1 MLSRFFIYRPVF
13 ASVLSIL
20 IVLLGAVAYFA
31 LPVAEYPELAPP
43 VVHVETNYPGA
54 NAQTIADTVAQTLE
68 QEINGVDRMIYMNS
82 TSSDGRYSLD
92 ISFEQG
98 TDVDMAAV
106 LVNNRVSIAS
116 PRLPEEVRRQGVTV
130 AKQSTNFVGVVSIS
144 PKEGHENEY
153 DDLFLSNYL
162 LLNLR
167 DEMSRVKGVGG
178 LRVIPAKDYGMRV
191 WLNPEEMKSRSLTVT
206 DVNSAIRAQN
216 VQVAAG
222 SIGKEPA
229 PAGTDYELVLSTLGR
244 LTTPEQFGS
253 IIVKQDPATRG
264 IVYLR
269 DIAKIELGTK
279 DYSNKARFNGRPAA
293 IMIVFQLPGANLVD
307 TAKNVN
313 DRLAA
318 FQKNLAIQHPNLQ
331 AKMFYDASMFIRASL
346 ESVLHTL
353 VEAFILVFIVVFIF
367 LQSFR
372 STLIPMITIPV
383 ALIGAF
389 LFMALFG
396 FSVNTLTMFG
406 LVLAIGIVVDD
417 AIVVVENVERNLA
430 HAKPG
435 KTIREITEDAMKEIF
450 SPVIAITLV
459 LMSVFI
465 PAASL
470 SGITGQMY
478 RQFALTIA
486 ASTFLSAV
494 CALTLSPALCAIFL
508 KPHYEAHGKG
518 SPLTAPFRF
527 IGMTFNRAFGAVTAA
542 YTMISRVALKAWPI
556 TIVAFAAVL
565 MLTAVVYRQVPG
577 GFVPNEDLGFVAVA
591 IQLPDG
597 ASLERSN
604 QVVLDIARECKKL
617 DGVTDVVALTGFSL
631 IDGNSS
637 NLGQIFVTL
646 NKWGD
651 RRKPEL
657 AITEMIK
664 KVQGIANQKQE
675 AKALVFSLPA
685 IRGLGN
691 TSGIDLRIQDRSSQG
706 RAALEQVTQAVTSA
720 AMGQQGKFA
729 IVYTSFRPGVPQLY
743 LDIDREKAIKLGV
756 PLAAIF
762 DTLQTQLGGSY
773 VNDFNQF
780 GRTYQVNVQAENEYR
795 VHAEDVLKFE
805 VRNADDQ
812 MVPLGTLLS
821 VRDNFGPSQI
831 QRYNMFPTAAI
842 TGITLPGTSSGEA
855 IGLVDKIINDPSVFP
870 PGGTFGAEWS
880 SMSFQEKQAA
890 EKANPTLTFG
900 LAIGL
905 VYLILAALYE
915 SWTTP
920 IAIVLSV
927 PLVLIGAMVA
937 LYLRGLENNVFTQ
950 VGLVLLVGL
959 GAKNAILI
967 VEFAREYRAR
977 GEGIVASA
985 IEAARVRFRPILMT
999 SFAFILGVVPLVRAS
1014 GAGANSRQALGTA
1027 VFGGMIGVTVLG
1039 LLFTPMLYVV
1049 ITAISERIS
1058 SWFGR
1063 DAVILKAEPISDTDL
1078 AIKN

>member
-31 LPVAEYPELAPP
+31 LPVSEYPELAPP
-43 VVHVETNYPGA
+43 VVHVEATYPGA

-68 QEINGVDRMIYMNS
+68 QEINGVDDMIYMVS

-98 TDVDMAAV
+98 TDIDMAAV

-130 AKQSTNFVGVVSIS
+130 AKQSTNFVGVVSIA
-144 PKEGHENEY
+144 PKEGHEGEY

-191 WLNPEEMKSRSLTVT
+191 WLNPAEMKSRSLTVT
-206 DVNSAIRAQN
+206 DVNNAILAQN

-222 SIGKEPA
+222 SIGKAPA
-229 PAGTDYELVLSTLGR
+229 PEGTDYELVLNTLGR
-244 LTTPEQFGS
+244 LTTPEQFGA
-253 IIVKQDPATRG
+253 IIVKQDPATRS

-269 DIAKIELGTK
+269 DIARIELGTK
-279 DYSNKARFNGRPAA
+279 DYSNLARFNGRPAA
-293 IMIVFQLPGANLVD
+293 IMIVFQLPGANLVE
-307 TAKNVN
+307 TAGNVN
-313 DRLAA
+313 KQLAI

-331 AKMFYDASMFIRASL
+331 AKMFYDASMFIQASL
-346 ESVLHTL
+346 KSVVETL
-353 VEAFILVFIVVFIF
+353 LEAFILVFVVVFIF

-389 LFMALFG
+389 LFMAFFG

-417 AIVVVENVERNLA
+417 AIVVVENVERNLQL
-430 HAKPG
+430 AKPG
-435 KTIREITEDAMKEIF
+435 ETTHAVTIRSMQEIMG
-450 SPVIAITLV
+450 PVIAITLV

-508 KPHYEAHGKG
+508 RPHHETHGKG
-518 SPLTAPFRF
+518 SAWTAPFRAV
-527 IGMTFNRAFGAVTAA
+527 GNGFNRGFGTVTNA
-542 YTMISRVALKAWPI
+542 YTFIARMALKAWPI
-556 TIVAFAAVL
+556 TILLFGGVL
-565 MLTAVVYRQVPG
+565 VLTAVVYRQVPG

-617 DGVTDVVALTGFSL
+617 DGVTDVVGLTGFSL

-646 NKWGD
+646 APWDERTPKG
-651 RRKPEL
+651 L
-657 AITEMIK
+657 GIQTMIG

-675 AKALVFSLPA
+675 ARALVFSLPA

-691 TSGIDLRIQDRSSQG
+691 TSGIDLRIQDRGSQG
-706 RAALEQVTQAVTSA
+706 RAALEQVTQAVSGA

-729 IVYTSFRPGVPQLY
+729 IVYSSFRPGVPQLY

-756 PLAAIF
+756 PLAGIF

-780 GRTYQVNVQAENEYR
+780 GRTYQVNVQAQNEYR
-795 VHAEDVLKFE
+795 VQAEDVLKFE
-805 VRNADDQ
+805 VRTNDGQ

-821 VRDNFGPSQI
+821 VRDSFGPQQI
-831 QRYNMFPTAAI
+831 QRYNMFPSAAI

-870 PGGTFGAEWS
+870 PGGSFGAEWS
-880 SMSFQEKQAA
+880 SMSYQEKVAS
-890 EKANPTLTFG
+890 EEANPAMTFG

-927 PLVLIGAMVA
+927 PLVLIGAMTA

-1014 GAGANSRQALGTA
+1014 GAGANSRQSLGTA

-1039 LLFTPMLYVV
+1039 LLFTPLLYVIV
-1049 ITAISERIS
+1049 TAISEKVMS
-1058 SWFGR
+1058 MFGR
-1063 DAVILKAEPISDTDL
+1063 DAVILKAETITDNGT
-1078 AIKN
+1078 AH